1 MRKVKEPLLLQKTVT
16 KTKVSMVLADTEMP
30 PSENITLKGLMKIK
44 KEYLI
49 REARD
54 QSMADF
60 FFFFW
65 DWMFFK
71 WDQISFFLLRDA
83 V

>member
-16 KTKVSMVLADTEMP
+16 KAKVSMVLADTEMP

-60 FFFFW
+60 FFFF
-65 DWMFFK
+65 
-71 WDQISFFLLRDA
+71 LRLN
-83 V
+83 VF